1 MYVAF
6 TSIDSLKWSYLFICQ
21 PAYSYMQSCRTSII
35 TEVEALIDKKL
46 IDLLAETTK
55 KSRTTIHYLIKKK
68 REEYKNLISREDA
81 AYLLALDYGTD
92 IYDDF
97 GLPAGKA
104 EELRSLVLKV
114 PSVRVI
120 REKPEGDEKQQAERE
135 YLTIRKL
142 PDDFYY
148 GLLDSVNK
156 SYTHGI
162 CVAVSVLVRKLLEN
176 LLVDI
181 LRKKFKMKSIGLF
194 YDKRNRRFRGLNVLI
209 KNFEDNLD
217 SFKTVMPSID
227 SDFVK
232 KLNTYREAG
241 NSAAHTLEVETRKS
255 DLDAKR
261 EALEFIVKALVR
273 LYNNI

>member
-1 MYVAF
+1 
-6 TSIDSLKWSYLFICQ
+6 
-21 PAYSYMQSCRTSII
+21 MQSCRTSII
-35 TEVEALIDKKL
+35 TEVEALTGKKL

-55 KSRTTIHYLIKKK
+55 KSRFAIYHLIKKK

-81 AYLLALDYGTD
+81 AYLLALDYGID

-97 GLPAGKA
+97 GLPEGKA

-135 YLTIRKL
+135 YLTIREL

-148 GLLDSVNK
+148 SLVDSINK
-156 SYTHGI
+156 SYRHEV
-162 CVAVSVLVRKLLEN
+162 CMAVSVLVRKLLEN
-176 LLVDI
+176 LLVDV
-181 LRKKFKMKSIGLF
+181 LRKKFKMKNIDLF
-194 YDKRNRRFRGLNVLI
+194 YDKHHRRFHSFNVLLR
-209 KNFEDNLD
+209 NFEDNLD
-217 SFKTVMPSID
+217 SFKTVTPSID

-241 NSAAHTLEVETRKS
+241 NSAAHTLEVETRRS
-255 DLDAKR
+255 DLHAKR
-261 EALEFIVKALVR
+261 EELQFIVKALVR